1 MSDPAGSV
9 APMYARAH
17 AVAVVG
23 VRGHPVAVE
32 AHVGR
37 GLPALVLTGLPG
49 PAIRDARE
57 RVRPAVENAG
67 LEWPLRRVT
76 VNLSPADLRKE
87 GPGFDLPVAM
97 AVLAATGQ
105 VRGERL
111 HRFALAGELSL
122 KGSLVATPG
131 ILAVAAAAARA
142 GLAGVVVPEANA
154 AEAALVEG
162 LEVVGAPSLA
172 RAVEFLKGTW
182 VPPPRP
188 PEEAQDEG
196 PARVDFAEIRGQVQ
210 ARRALEVAAAG
221 GHNVLMVGPPG
232 AGKTMLARRLPT
244 VLPAL
249 SREEALEATMLH
261 SVAGLLRPGQALVG
275 ARPFRAPH
283 HSVSAAGLLGGGSG
297 VVRPGELSLAHQGV
311 LFLDEV
317 NEFRRDV
324 LEGLRQP
331 LEDGRVVVV
340 RAVGAVEF
348 PARLTLVAAANPCP
362 CGFAGDSRRRCRC
375 LPNRLEAYRQRLS
388 GPLLDRLD
396 IRLRVPRL
404 SRSELLG
411 AADGEPSASIRQR
424 VEAAREHQ
432 RHRFH
437 GTPWRCNAEMSGADA
452 RRSSNLT
459 ASAEAVLGR
468 AVERYSLTGRGFD
481 RALKVAR
488 TIADL
493 EGADATDAHHLLEA
507 LSFRGEPDREESGV
521 A

>member
-1 MSDPAGSV
+1 M
-9 APMYARAH
+9 
-17 AVAVVG
+17 
-23 VRGHPVAVE
+23 
-32 AHVGR
+32 
-37 GLPALVLTGLPG
+37 
-49 PAIRDARE
+49 
-57 RVRPAVENAG
+57 
-67 LEWPLRRVT
+67 
-76 VNLSPADLRKE
+76 
-87 GPGFDLPVAM
+87 
-97 AVLAATGQ
+97 
-105 VRGERL
+105 
-111 HRFALAGELSL
+111 
-122 KGSLVATPG
+122 
-131 ILAVAAAAARA
+131 
-142 GLAGVVVPEANA
+142 
-154 AEAALVEG
+154 
-162 LEVVGAPSLA
+162 
-172 RAVEFLKGTW
+172 
-182 VPPPRP
+182 
-188 PEEAQDEG
+188 
-196 PARVDFAEIRGQVQ
+196 
-210 ARRALEVAAAG
+210 
-221 GHNVLMVGPPG
+221 
-232 AGKTMLARRLPT
+232 
-244 VLPAL
+244 

-261 SVAGLLRPGQALVG
+261 SVAGLLRPGRALVG

-297 VVRPGELSLAHQGV
+297 VVRPGEVSLAHQGV

-340 RAVGAVEF
+340 RAVGALEF

-437 GTPWRCNAEMSGADA
+437 GTPWRCNAEMSGAEA

-493 EGADATDAHHLLEA
+493 EGADTTDAHHLLEA